1 MDKISQA
8 NKYISENVSGVNNKY
23 RLKYHMTPPV
33 GWMNDPNGLVYFGD
47 KYHLYFQ
54 FNPYAAQPGTMYWGH
69 FTSDDLITYKNC
81 GVAVAPDDNFSSI
94 FSGGAIERDGEINAL
109 YTLHTERDG
118 EKSEEVYKA
127 VSANGQ
133 IFSAGR
139 KVFENE
145 ELPENISRTDF
156 RDPCPVKI
164 GDKYYVFIGG
174 KDTLKNSGVII
185 VLCGA
190 DLDKLKYGFSLGPF
204 YELGDM
210 GECPSYFKVD
220 GKDVLICSGCHVPA
234 RGNDFKNENSSVF
247 VVGEID
253 FEHGAMSVDFIKE
266 IDKGDTFYAPQFIRG
281 IDKPVMIGWLEM
293 WGKPYP
299 TKELNHGWV
308 GAFSIPRQL
317 TYRNGDI
324 FQNPVENLKNYHFSV
339 SENGVTETAD
349 ISFEFNGKGAVTI
362 SGNNGEVTIGN
373 DGEVYLDTRKSNN
386 MCGCIRRTNRSYK
399 NCRIRVLLDVSGIE
413 VFVDGGREVISS
425 RIYIDGTCEIKTQ
438 CGVKN
443 VTVRRIEVDE

>member
-1 MDKISQA
+1 
-8 NKYISENVSGVNNKY
+8 
-23 RLKYHMTPPV
+23 
-33 GWMNDPNGLVYFGD
+33 
-47 KYHLYFQ
+47 
-54 FNPYAAQPGTMYWGH
+54 
-69 FTSDDLITYKNC
+69 
-81 GVAVAPDDNFSSI
+81 
-94 FSGGAIERDGEINAL
+94 
-109 YTLHTERDG
+109 
-118 EKSEEVYKA
+118 
-127 VSANGQ
+127 
-133 IFSAGR
+133 
-139 KVFENE
+139 
-145 ELPENISRTDF
+145 
-156 RDPCPVKI
+156 
-164 GDKYYVFIGG
+164 
-174 KDTLKNSGVII
+174 
-185 VLCGA
+185 
-190 DLDKLKYGFSLGPF
+190 
-204 YELGDM
+204 
-210 GECPSYFKVD
+210 
-220 GKDVLICSGCHVPA
+220 
-234 RGNDFKNENSSVF
+234 
-247 VVGEID
+247 
-253 FEHGAMSVDFIKE
+253 
-266 IDKGDTFYAPQFIRG
+266 
-281 IDKPVMIGWLEM
+281 MIGWLEM